1 MPRSVSTLQKRTA
14 RGEPP
19 HVAAVKAKAAVVR
32 DHFVANGVNVSE
44 WARKNGFDVNLVH
57 QVLAGRRACLR
68 GSSHAIAVT
77 LGIKGGEA

>member
-19 HVAAVKAKAAVVR
+19 HVAAVKNKAASVR
-32 DHFVANGVNVSE
+32 DHLISNGVNVSA
-44 WARKNGFDVNLVH
+44 WARERGFDVNLVH

-68 GSSHAIAVT
+68 GSSHAIAVA